1 MLLVALL
8 KVATGQSN
16 SGVTRRGN
24 YLAQLLLRFLTL
36 LGKKGAG
43 SSITAVSNQS
53 HFSPF

>member
-36 LGKKGAG
+36 LGKKRGRL
-43 SSITAVSNQS
+43 
-53 HFSPF
+53 